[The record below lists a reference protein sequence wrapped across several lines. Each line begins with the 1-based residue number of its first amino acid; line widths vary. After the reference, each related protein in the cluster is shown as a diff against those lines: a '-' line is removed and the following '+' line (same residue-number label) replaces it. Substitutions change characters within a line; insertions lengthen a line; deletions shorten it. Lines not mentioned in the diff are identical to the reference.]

1 MIFFQIFWVKQKH
14 MQSTKH
20 GKSEFPF
27 HRNGKIETFQSDG
40 FHEYFG

>member
-40 FHEYFG
+40 FYEYFG